1 MSYFQAKN
9 APNSILQC
17 IFSLKIWHLVATIL
31 MIFLRIDLPNFVQL
45 KQYWGKLGPRH
56 AFFCSKQDFHYVYI
70 NGLKTDTYKINSLNA
85 DIRYLNGE
93 KPKMSSDRKF
103 GKGGLSLPRPNK
115 TPPSGN

>member
-31 MIFLRIDLPNFVQL
+31 NIFLRIDFPNFVQL
-45 KQYWGKLGPRH
+45 KQYWGKLGPLH
-56 AFFCSKQDFHYVYI
+56 AFFCSKQDFHYVNI

-85 DIRYLNGE
+85 DI
-93 KPKMSSDRKF
+93 PKWWKTKDVVWSKVSE
-103 GKGGLSLPRPNK
+103 GGLSLPRPNK